1 MKQHLACKG
10 GDGKL
15 GRFSP
20 WFGLCVSI
28 TARVFGAG
36 VYGGGGGK
44 ERGGRKGRVLLCC
57 FSLLA
62 LLLVHFLHFHPSVLK
77 PDFDLSLTQVEES
90 GHFVSTVPR
99 QVHIE

>member
-1 MKQHLACKG
+1 M
-10 GDGKL
+10 
-15 GRFSP
+15 
-20 WFGLCVSI
+20 
-28 TARVFGAG
+28 
-36 VYGGGGGK
+36 
-44 ERGGRKGRVLLCC
+44 LLCC

-62 LLLVHFLHFHPSVLK
+62 LLLVHFLHFPPSVLK

>member
-1 MKQHLACKG
+1 MVRVVCKHYSSGARSWGLG
-10 GDGKL
+10 G
-15 GRFSP
+15 
-20 WFGLCVSI
+20 
-28 TARVFGAG
+28 T
-36 VYGGGGGK
+36 GGK
-44 ERGGRKGRVLLCC
+44 RGEEGEGAALLL

>member
-1 MKQHLACKG
+1 M
-10 GDGKL
+10 

-20 WFGLCVSI
+20 RVWGMWQHYSGG
-28 TARVFGAG
+28 ARQRRLGAG
-36 VYGGGGGK
+36 GEGVY
-44 ERGGRKGRVLLCC
+44 VCC
-57 FSLLA
+57 FSAFSFFA
-62 LLLVHFLHFHPSVLK
+62 LFLVHFLHFHPSVLK

>member
-36 VYGGGGGK
+36 VYGGGGEGRK
-44 ERGGRKGRVLLCC
+44 EGGGRGGCC
-57 FSLLA
+57 SAAFHSL
-62 LLLVHFLHFHPSVLK
+62 PC
-77 PDFDLSLTQVEES
+77 SL
-90 GHFVSTVPR
+90 FIFFIFILR
-99 QVHIE
+99 F